1 MSDTNRTV
9 RDAALACT
17 FMVIHQIRHAF
28 RDEDDLEAV
37 FKEIFDSVTGAIQAA
52 LAAKEHEGGG

>member
-17 FMVIHQIRHAF
+17 FMVIHQIRRAF
-28 RDEDDLEAV
+28 PDEDLEAV

-52 LAAKEHEGGG
+52 LAAQEPECG